1 MNRRERWQRVLDA
14 EMKRWSEKSYDELRT
29 VLSKS
34 LVYQVEF
41 DSEQHQVEID
51 VLEDT
56 PVYLHVSISV
66 DDGTLPASIRP
77 TTGTFIRRKSEP

>member
-1 MNRRERWQRVLDA
+1 MNRRERWQKVLDA

-29 VLSKS
+29 VLSES

-41 DSEQHQVEID
+41 DSEQHQVEIE

-77 TTGTFIRRKSEP
+77 TTGTFIRRKPEP

>member
-1 MNRRERWQRVLDA
+1 MNRRKRWQKVLDA
-14 EMKRWSEKSYDELRT
+14 EMKR
-29 VLSKS
+29 
-34 LVYQVEF
+34 EF
-41 DSEQHQVEID
+41 DSEQHQVEIE

-77 TTGTFIRRKSEP
+77 TTGTFIRHKSER